1 VVDHSA
7 QRDRLLSARL
17 RVPGHVVYRSFPDE
31 TVMLNLR
38 TGKYHGLN
46 ATAREMLDALERA
59 NSVGAALAELTQR
72 FDAPPDQV
80 EHDLRELCAAL
91 LERQLVELDGSPA

>member
-1 VVDHSA
+1 MADPSA
-7 QRDRLLSARL
+7 QREELLTARL

-31 TVMLNLR
+31 TVMLNLQ

-72 FDAPPDQV
+72 FDAPRD
-80 EHDLRELCAAL
+80 EIERDLRELCADL
-91 LERQLVELDGSPA
+91 LERRLIELDGSPE